1 MATLKLKR
9 YIYSYL
15 FLKPFV
21 KLVFSYNWWSST
33 IKTFCFWHVTHF
45 MINNETIYVSEKLR
59 SLLKCSV
66 AGLLVRSQCVSE
78 RSHNR
83 PSTPRLSWFC
93 PELPTNTQ
101 LVPKLPVAIPYVTSK
116 PYKINAWK
124 LSATA
129 VQGTKLSCQLTQY
142 KISRK
147 IVSNHCLFEL
157 FSFVQT

>member
-1 MATLKLKR
+1 
-9 YIYSYL
+9 
-15 FLKPFV
+15 
-21 KLVFSYNWWSST
+21 
-33 IKTFCFWHVTHF
+33 

-83 PSTPRLSWFC
+83 PSKPRLSWFC

-116 PYKINAWK
+116 PYKINA
-124 LSATA
+124 
-129 VQGTKLSCQLTQY
+129 
-142 KISRK
+142 
-147 IVSNHCLFEL
+147 
-157 FSFVQT
+157 